1 MKKIVLIIIT
11 VMFFTA
17 CEKEIDQVQS
27 NDNNQYSTQRV
38 AITTVYNLMLVPNDP
53 AEESVN
59 LIMYDWAVQV
69 KGVMGNQTT
78 YTTMLNQLKN
88 DADYTMSFQDLQI
101 TPPITEFVGPDG
113 ITYKPFLWLYNG
125 EKISSMSGELPPPYL
140 CIGTDVDAVQALG
153 SSYAVED
160 DDQETDDEFIAGWN
174 FANIDTSEVI
184 NETEAEGIDAPI
196 FIVVFSEEDTDNS
209 KTSKKGVVDH
219 PIDPMPT
226 FKRYWVKSEM
236 MDHRYERGTPRSEVK
251 MFYRLEINGDLKSEL
266 RTPRLKVHKK
276 HLNDWITCSFPI
288 LWAVPSNWGPV
299 WQAINDN
306 DDVKLL
312 GVVFER
318 DWWAYKKWQS
328 VSSQNT
334 PNVVFKYRAKYTDD
348 YYEILNGVDLSY
360 LSNGDTY
367 IGSNVKIFQDL

>member
-1 MKKIVLIIIT
+1 
-11 VMFFTA
+11 
-17 CEKEIDQVQS
+17 
-27 NDNNQYSTQRV
+27 
-38 AITTVYNLMLVPNDP
+38 
-53 AEESVN
+53 
-59 LIMYDWAVQV
+59 
-69 KGVMGNQTT
+69 
-78 YTTMLNQLKN
+78 
-88 DADYTMSFQDLQI
+88 
-101 TPPITEFVGPDG
+101 
-113 ITYKPFLWLYNG
+113 
-125 EKISSMSGELPPPYL
+125 
-140 CIGTDVDAVQALG
+140 
-153 SSYAVED
+153 
-160 DDQETDDEFIAGWN
+160 
-174 FANIDTSEVI
+174 
-184 NETEAEGIDAPI
+184 
-196 FIVVFSEEDTDNS
+196 
-209 KTSKKGVVDH
+209 
-219 PIDPMPT
+219 MPT